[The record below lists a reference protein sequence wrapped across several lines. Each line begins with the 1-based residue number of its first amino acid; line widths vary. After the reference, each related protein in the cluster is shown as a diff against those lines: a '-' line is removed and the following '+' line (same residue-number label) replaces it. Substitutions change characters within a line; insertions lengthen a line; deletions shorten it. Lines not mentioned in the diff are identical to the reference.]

1 MGVPVIPWLDRM
13 NGWLWIG
20 VFLLAAVAFAFL
32 WRVARYLI
40 KRVILLVKLT
50 ADSRRGSI
58 TLRPCH
64 PLWWLLGG
72 RGYDLLLEMT
82 DLRTGASTCIMAVKI
97 IPTLRKTTE
106 YCIGNMDRWDR
117 KTNYL
122 MPTGRGVM
130 MFDFGYR
137 RCVSRPVDRVFRNAP
152 AGVIRVYL
160 FHPHPHALT
169 FERRGE
175 DRHNAYRGVSE
186 KCVPLWHEGVLCL
199 DLDSL
204 RKLMK
209 AEGEQRKT
217 LFLRLLQGH
226 L

>member
-1 MGVPVIPWLDRM
+1 MGVPVRPWLDRM

-20 VFLLAAVAFAFL
+20 AFLLAAVAIAFL

-40 KRVILLVKLT
+40 KRALLLVKLA
-50 ADSRRGSI
+50 ADSRKGRIG
-58 TLRPCH
+58 LRPRH
-64 PLWWLLGG
+64 PLWWLCG
-72 RGYDLLLEMT
+72 RRLNYDFLL
-82 DLRTGASTCIMAVKI
+82 DLPDPDTGRVAYTLAVKV

-106 YCIGNMDRWDR
+106 YCIGDMDRWHA

-137 RCVSRPVDRVFRNAP
+137 KCLPRPVDKVFLNAP

-160 FHPHPHALT
+160 FYPHPHALT
-169 FERRGE
+169 MERRGE

-199 DLDSL
+199 DLETL
-204 RKLMK
+204 RRLETAKK
-209 AEGEQRKT
+209 EAAETVLKPV
-217 LFLRLLQGH
+217 QG
-226 L
+226 

>member
-1 MGVPVIPWLDRM
+1 MRPWLDRM
-13 NGWLWIG
+13 NGWIWIG
-20 VFLLAAVAFAFL
+20 LFLLAAVLVSLLVQILRF
-32 WRVARYLI
+32 LI
-40 KRVILLVKLT
+40 KRAMLVAKL
-50 ADSRRGSI
+50 ALDHYRGSI
-58 TLRPCH
+58 RLRPRH
-64 PLWWLLGG
+64 PLWWLWG
-72 RGYDLLLEMT
+72 RRLAYDFLLELP
-82 DLRTGASTCIMAVKI
+82 DPDTGETAYTLAVKV

-106 YCIGNMDRWDR
+106 YSIGDMDRWHA

-130 MFDFGYR
+130 MYDFGYR
-137 RCVSRPVDRVFRNAP
+137 KCLPRPVDRVFLMAP

-169 FERRGE
+169 LERRGE

-204 RKLMK
+204 RKLETATKEVREAILMPP
-209 AEGEQRKT
+209 AA
-217 LFLRLLQGH
+217 
-226 L
+226 